1 MSEGVLVCR
10 VSSFFQAGSLR
21 VSMLLGSGKR
31 LHFAPHLR
39 SELGLAGKMQFVAA
53 GEYLPLLIRTERV
66 PHHGVVLV
74 RAEDQPERW
83 IGHAV
88 RDLFQS

>member
-1 MSEGVLVCR
+1 
-10 VSSFFQAGSLR
+10 
-21 VSMLLGSGKR
+21 
-31 LHFAPHLR
+31 
-39 SELGLAGKMQFVAA
+39 
-53 GEYLPLLIRTERV
+53 LLIRTERV

-88 RDLFQS
+88 RDLFQSRWPHGPLKKGHAVSDRLEDRPAGRKSGRTS